1 MPTNYLEEA
10 YQTSVKFYA
19 SLTRNQA
26 KGLDSIGNDQNN
38 NPIYVEPGAVCF
50 VSDEQGN
57 SIFVNNRL
65 FGDGANSGGGGGGIT
80 EVHLDDI
87 DVVVVNNN
95 ENTISNNLY
104 TAGQPDPDL
113 IIRTSGELRTSNF
126 LPWQIVQAD
135 GTFIT
140 DGLKVFSTRTDLEG
154 HEYQATIVQIDTTGI
169 YVLGSKVITQ
179 DDLDA
184 FREQYLSGVGD
195 ATQEEIDAAEQRAK
209 DYADTLIASVYK
221 IKGSV
226 NSYNDLAN
234 IQNPKDGDVYNVV
247 NEYGVPGTSNFIP
260 AGTNYVYVTE
270 NGVSRWDPLGGTINL
285 SAYKTAAN
293 TTIEIQE
300 ALAEGKG
307 YTDQKVSAVNQEI
320 DSINAGITGINNAL
334 ANQSNTIS
342 GIQVNVAN
350 NAQNISTNTQNIN
363 NIVTQLTWQ

>member
-87 DVVVVNNN
+87 DVVVVNNQVLK
-95 ENTISNNLY
+95 TLADY
-104 TAGQPDPDL
+104 
-113 IIRTSGELRTSNF
+113 F
-126 LPWQIVQAD
+126 QAD

-140 DGLKVFSTRTDLEG
+140 DGLKVFSTKTDLEG
-154 HEYQATIVQIDTTGI
+154 HEYQATVVQIDTTGI

-226 NSYNDLAN
+226 NSYNDLTN

-247 NEYGVPGTSNFIP
+247 NEYGIPGTSNFVP

-320 DSINAGITGINNAL
+320 DSINVGITGINNIL
-334 ANQSNTIS
+334 VNQSNTIS

-350 NAQNISTNTQNIN
+350 NAQKISTNTQNIN

>member
-87 DVVVVNNN
+87 DVVVVNNQVLK
-95 ENTISNNLY
+95 TLADY
-104 TAGQPDPDL
+104 
-113 IIRTSGELRTSNF
+113 F
-126 LPWQIVQAD
+126 QAD

-140 DGLKVFSTRTDLEG
+140 DGLKVFSTKTDLEG
-154 HEYQATIVQIDTTGI
+154 HEYQATVVQIDTTGI

-209 DYADTLIASVYK
+209 DYADTLVASVYR

-300 ALAEGKG
+300 ALTEGKG
-307 YTDQKVSAVNQEI
+307 YTDQKVSAINQEI
-320 DSINAGITGINNAL
+320 DSINAGITGINNTL
-334 ANQSNTIS
+334 VNQSNTIS